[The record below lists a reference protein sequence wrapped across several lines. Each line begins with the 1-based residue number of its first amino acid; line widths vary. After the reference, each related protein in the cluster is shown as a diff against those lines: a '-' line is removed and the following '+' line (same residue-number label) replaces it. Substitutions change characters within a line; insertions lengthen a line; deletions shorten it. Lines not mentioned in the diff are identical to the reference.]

1 MAVYHYLSPLGGM
14 TLTGE
19 GNALSGV
26 WFDGQKYFG
35 EAGAANCFTK
45 RFSDEE
51 EPLPE
56 AVAAWLNRYFKGM
69 NPGEI
74 PKVVF
79 PEVSPFRRQ
88 VWALLRRIPYG
99 KLVTYGDISREI
111 ERKTGRRVS
120 AQAVGGAVGHNPISV
135 IVPCH
140 RVIGSDGSLTGY
152 AGGLTKKMALLRLEG
167 ITPALL
173 AAEPE
178 RFRFEF

>member
-1 MAVYHYLSPLGGM
+1 MAVYHYHSPLGGM
-14 TLTGE
+14 TLTGD
-19 GNALSGV
+19 GNAVTGV

-35 EAGAANCFTK
+35 EAGAAN
-45 RFSDEE
+45 RLAERLSDEGV
-51 EPLPE
+51 PLPE
-56 AVAAWLNRYFKGM
+56 MVTAWLDCYFKGM
-69 NPGEI
+69 NPGEM
-74 PKVVF
+74 PEVAF
-79 PEVSPFRRQ
+79 PEVSPFRQR
-88 VWALLRRIPYG
+88 VWALLHRIPYG

-111 ERKTGRRVS
+111 ERETGHRIS

>member
-1 MAVYHYLSPLGGM
+1 MAVYHYHSPLGD
-14 TLTGE
+14 
-19 GNALSGV
+19 GNAVTGV

-35 EAGAANCFTK
+35 EAGAAN
-45 RFSDEE
+45 RVEERLSDEGV
-51 EPLPE
+51 PLPE
-56 AVAAWLNRYFKGM
+56 MVTAWLDRYFKGI
-69 NPGEI
+69 NPGEM
-74 PKVVF
+74 PEVAF
-79 PEVSPFRRQ
+79 PEVSPFRQR
-88 VWALLRRIPYG
+88 VWALLCRIPYG

-111 ERKTGRRVS
+111 ERETGHRVS

-152 AGGLTKKMALLRLEG
+152 AGGLVRKVALLRLEG
-167 ITPALL
+167 VTPALL